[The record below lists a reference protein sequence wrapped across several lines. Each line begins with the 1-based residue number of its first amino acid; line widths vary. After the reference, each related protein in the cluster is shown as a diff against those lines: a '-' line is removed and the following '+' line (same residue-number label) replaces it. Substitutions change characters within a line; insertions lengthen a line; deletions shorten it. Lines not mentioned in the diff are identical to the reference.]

1 MKPVKESIVEFS
13 LAIIAGGQSRR
24 MGRDK
29 AFVDLGGIPL
39 IERVIQRSASLGQA
53 EIILITNKPA
63 DYAHLG
69 LPMFRD
75 ALPDKGSLGGIYT
88 ALMRAASECV
98 LVLACDMPFVNADLL
113 RLMIAR
119 LDADTD
125 IVVPRVDGYP
135 QALHAIYRKTC
146 IPPIRTQ
153 LEANRLKI
161 IRFYDQM
168 RVRYLDE
175 ADYAAFDADGRSF
188 ANLNTP
194 AELAQARQLLKADA
208 DAN

>member
-1 MKPVKESIVEFS
+1 
-13 LAIIAGGQSRR
+13 

-29 AFVDLGGIPL
+29 AFVELGGSTL
-39 IERVIQRSASLGQA
+39 IERVIQRSADLGQA
-53 EIILITNKPA
+53 ETILITNKPA

-69 LPMFRD
+69 LPMHRD

-88 ALMRAASECV
+88 ALLRARSPAV
-98 LVLACDMPFVNADLL
+98 VVLACDMPFVSADLL
-113 RLMIAR
+113 RFMLAR

-125 IVVPRVDGYP
+125 IVVPRVEGYP

-146 IPPIRTQ
+146 AEPIRAQ

-175 ADYAAFDADGRSF
+175 PEYAHLDVDGRSF

-194 AELAQARQLLKADA
+194 AELECARQLLRTQRTS
-208 DAN
+208 

>member
-1 MKPVKESIVEFS
+1 MIACPGPFT

-29 AFVDLGGIPL
+29 AFIELGGMSL
-39 IERVIQRSASLGQA
+39 IERVIQRSADLGQA
-53 EIILITNKPA
+53 ETILVANKPA

-69 LPMFRD
+69 LPMHRD

-88 ALMRAASECV
+88 ALLKATSPAV
-98 LVLACDMPFVNADLL
+98 LVLACDMPFVNAGLL
-113 RLMIAR
+113 RFMIAQM
-119 LDADTD
+119 DAVTD

-135 QALHAIYRKTC
+135 QALHAIYQKTC
-146 IPPIRTQ
+146 IAPIRAQ
-153 LEANRLKI
+153 LDANQLKI

-168 RVRYLDE
+168 RLRYLDE
-175 ADYAAFDADGRSF
+175 ADYAEFDAGSRSF

-194 AELAQARQLLKADA
+194 AELEQARQLLRTERSS
-208 DAN
+208 

>member
-1 MKPVKESIVEFS
+1 MTDRNEASFPVS

-29 AFVDLGGIPL
+29 AFVELGGSAL
-39 IERVIQRSASLGQA
+39 IERVIQRSADIGQA
-53 EIILITNKPA
+53 ETILITNKPA

-69 LPMFRD
+69 LPMRRD
-75 ALPDKGSLGGIYT
+75 ALPGKGSLGGIYT
-88 ALMRAASECV
+88 ALLHAKNPAV
-98 LVLACDMPFVNADLL
+98 LVLACDMPFVNAELL
-113 RLMIAR
+113 RFMIAQ

-125 IVVPRVDGYP
+125 IVVPRVAGYP
-135 QALHAIYRKTC
+135 QALHAIYRVTC
-146 IPPIRTQ
+146 IQPIRAQ

-175 ADYAAFDADGRSF
+175 ADYAEFDADGSSF

-194 AELAQARQLLKADA
+194 AELEQARQWLGAERGL
-208 DAN
+208 